1 MENAA
6 VNSRSL
12 MSLLIL
18 GTRPRTLPAAIV
30 PVCVGVATVENL
42 EGSMWWKIALAAIV
56 SLSLQIAVNYAN
68 DYSDGIKGTDTDRV
82 GPLRLVGSGVASAS
96 SVKKAAFIAFG
107 VAGVAGLSLAFMTTF
122 WLLLVGACAIVAAW
136 TYTGGP
142 RPYGYAGLGEVFVF
156 VFFGHGN

>member
-68 DYSDGIKGTDTDRV
+68 DYSDG
-82 GPLRLVGSGVASAS
+82 
-96 SVKKAAFIAFG
+96 VK
-107 VAGVAGLSLAFMTTF
+107 
-122 WLLLVGACAIVAAW
+122 
-136 TYTGGP
+136 
-142 RPYGYAGLGEVFVF
+142 
-156 VFFGHGN
+156 